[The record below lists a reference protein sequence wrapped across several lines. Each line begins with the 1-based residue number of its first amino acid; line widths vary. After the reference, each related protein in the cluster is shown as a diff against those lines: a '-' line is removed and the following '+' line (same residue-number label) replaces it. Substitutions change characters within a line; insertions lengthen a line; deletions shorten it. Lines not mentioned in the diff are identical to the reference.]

1 MFAYIAYD
9 AHVPSRPADSPASGA
24 AARKDQELQD
34 LAELADLL
42 LNVGR
47 LVRARTPG
55 DIDAVPL
62 NDTERTVMRMLDLFP
77 GASPSEVAER
87 ARLQRSNVSTALRT
101 LEAKGMVTRTPTSGR
116 GVAVAPTPL
125 AQANLARLH
134 AAWARQL
141 AAPLADD
148 LPEVRQ
154 CVALLARLELSL
166 IEAPGAGGS

>member
-1 MFAYIAYD
+1 MLAYIAYD
-9 AHVPSRPADSPASGA
+9 AHVPSRSADSPEP
-24 AARKDQELQD
+24 AARSEQELQD

-62 NDTERTVMRMLDLFP
+62 NETERTVMRILDLFP

-101 LEAKGMVTRTPTSGR
+101 LEDKGMVTRTPTSGR
-116 GVAVAPTPL
+116 GVAIDPTPL
-125 AQANLARLH
+125 ARANLARLH
-134 AAWARQL
+134 DAWARQL
-141 AAPLADD
+141 VGPLADD
-148 LPEVRQ
+148 LADVRQ
-154 CVALLARLELSL
+154 CVALLSRLELSL
-166 IEAPGAGGS
+166 IEGPAGSGS